1 MTNENECLAAGID
14 PAKVEKHRKA
24 LEKLMKAMAAD
35 NIMLFGGGDGSSLR
49 PNSGDPDTQLLILA
63 GVNST
68 NIGGG
73 AGAYGSHWSD
83 DGLLRGES

>member
-1 MTNENECLAAGID
+1 MNYHECIAAGID
-14 PAKVEKHRKA
+14 PGKVAKHQKA

-49 PNSGDPDTQLLILA
+49 PWRMPDEYDTRLILA
-63 GVNST
+63 GLSAA
-68 NIGGG
+68 NIDGG
-73 AGAYGSHWSD
+73 AGAYGDHWSD